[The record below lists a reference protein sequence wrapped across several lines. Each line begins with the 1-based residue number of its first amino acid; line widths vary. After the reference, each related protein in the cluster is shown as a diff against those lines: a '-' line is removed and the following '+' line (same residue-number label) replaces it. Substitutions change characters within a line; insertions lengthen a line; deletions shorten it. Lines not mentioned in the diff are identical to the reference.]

1 MFPLLRPQ
9 VHWLPHLPKAG
20 GALHLARPVTMFR
33 GINNGHI
40 KGLGAMGLTAKE
52 VIVLADQG
60 LSWVVENS
68 KRGGKSGVSGRPS
81 GRPPKGKV
89 WSAKAGA
96 YVLPASSLAAVV
108 AEPTTAAVAAAV
120 TAAGKQATSRAK
132 RSRSLM
138 DGAGADDEAAKQGGK
153 DVASS
158 GAGGGAGGEKKAK
171 KTKKAKNTYKE

>member
-1 MFPLLRPQ
+1 MFHGVNKGL
-9 VHWLPHLPKAG
+9 
-20 GALHLARPVTMFR
+20 
-33 GINNGHI
+33 I

-52 VIVLADQG
+52 VIVLVDQG
-60 LSWVVENS
+60 LSWVLQNS
-68 KRGGKSGVSGRPS
+68 KRSGNSGISGRPS

-89 WSAKAGA
+89 WSVKAGA

-158 GAGGGAGGEKKAK
+158 GAGGGGGGGEEKGFAR
-171 KTKKAKNTYKE
+171 TDR